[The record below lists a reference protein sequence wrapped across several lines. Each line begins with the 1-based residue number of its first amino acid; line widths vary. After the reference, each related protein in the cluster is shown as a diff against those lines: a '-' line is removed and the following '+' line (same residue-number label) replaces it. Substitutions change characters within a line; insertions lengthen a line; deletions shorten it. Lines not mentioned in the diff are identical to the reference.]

1 MIVLAVELG
10 MRPDRVP
17 LRIGCFG
24 KVPAYRAEVHEL
36 DAGASEPSYPVAHV
50 VLADAAAGDLG
61 ILAGDAAEGDEQLA
75 VTLQIRPGAL
85 RARQVLHGRQY
96 VRQQGSSR
104 PEAVGANV
112 THIAAKHVEEA
123 VHMRLGM
130 MEATGACPSIR
141 AAEDGIVAI
150 IGDRAADFARQDVQ
164 RFVPRHFYKSV
175 KAALFPRGSAT
186 FEETPA
192 NRRTSDA
199 RGRIERTRNGLSDR
213 RRVTVAF
220 ERFEC
225 RDAPV
230 LDPHTVG
237 APMRR
242 RQLRRRVRLVQNR
255 VSGFHAG
262 YTPLLPVLFGSRM
275 IFY

>member
-10 MRPDRVP
+10 VRPDRVP
-17 LRIGCFG
+17 LRIGYLG

-50 VLADAAAGDLG
+50 VLA
-61 ILAGDAAEGDEQLA
+61 
-75 VTLQIRPGAL
+75 
-85 RARQVLHGRQY
+85 
-96 VRQQGSSR
+96 
-104 PEAVGANV
+104 
-112 THIAAKHVEEA
+112 
-123 VHMRLGM
+123 
-130 MEATGACPSIR
+130 
-141 AAEDGIVAI
+141 
-150 IGDRAADFARQDVQ
+150 
-164 RFVPRHFYKSV
+164 
-175 KAALFPRGSAT
+175 
-186 FEETPA
+186 
-192 NRRTSDA
+192 DA

-262 YTPLLPVLFGSRM
+262 CTPLLPVLFGSRM